1 MVCKKLVLIAIGLL
15 FGASPYAAG
24 SQEQPPQQSTPLKL
38 PPPPPLPTRVAQA
51 LFLEKVS
58 GKLLQMV
65 HQNCQTLITQTRSKI
80 DKIRPQPTGYDKPY
94 KAGNYYN
101 AIIDQINQSFNDL
114 KGKVDTLV
122 SNAKASA
129 KDPENEKD
137 LIKIFET
144 IYGEIDLNGR
154 KNCEKYTSAMNAE
167 LDTQENN
174 ILMFNEKKP
183 SLSQSIKN
191 KFNKK

>member
-1 MVCKKLVLIAIGLL
+1 MLSKKILAVVIGLMCAAN
-15 FGASPYAAG
+15 GYAAG
-24 SQEQPPQQSTPLKL
+24 SQEETPQQSTPLKL

-80 DKIRPQPTGYDKPY
+80 DKIRPQPSGYDKPY
-94 KAGNYYN
+94 KTAADYYN
-101 AIIDQINQSFNDL
+101 PIINQINQSFDDL

-122 SNAKASA
+122 SSA
-129 KDPENEKD
+129 KHPENEKD

-144 IYGEIDLNGR
+144 IYGEIDLYGR

-167 LDTQENN
+167 LDAQENN

-183 SLSQSIKN
+183 SLAQNIKN
-191 KFNKK
+191 KFNRK